1 MNLDIELANRA
12 QKLNKIP
19 MNNGLKKVAV
29 KAIKDAVLQIRAKI
43 RDDKKKIVNF
53 VNRNSEHFYTFVPVS
68 DTDIGYPLFNGTN
81 GWEDQKH
88 SSDNFISQ
96 YGLELVFDRRV
107 GVVTDIR
114 LSENEMNCAEL
125 GYNNPDWCDEKF
137 NITAT
142 DLGYWV
148 RQLHFHDLLAKAH
161 KIMVRGFL
169 KVVDKTCDKVNFE
182 TTMIGDASDILVK
195 IGKTDYW
202 GL

>member
-1 MNLDIELANRA
+1 MNLEHELANRA
-12 QKLNKIP
+12 QKLNKTH
-19 MNNGLKKVAV
+19 MNNGLKKVTI
-29 KAIKDAVLQIRAKI
+29 KAIKDAVLSIRSKI
-43 RDDKKKIVNF
+43 RTDKIKIVSF

-68 DTDIGYPLFNGTN
+68 DMAIGYPLFNGVN
-81 GWEDQKH
+81 GWEDQKR

-96 YGLELVFDRRV
+96 YGLELVFDRTV

-125 GYNNPDWCDEKF
+125 YHNNPDWCDERF
-137 NITAT
+137 NVSSN

-169 KVVDKTCDKVNFE
+169 KVVDKTCDKIDFE
-182 TTMIGDASDILVK
+182 TTMVGDVSHLLVEVSK
-195 IGKTDYW
+195 PDYW

>member
-1 MNLDIELANRA
+1 MNLDIELANLT
-12 QKLNKIP
+12 KKIKKTHTNNDLNKT
-19 MNNGLKKVAV
+19 AV
-29 KAIKDAVLQIRAKI
+29 KAIKGMILQIREKI
-43 RDDKKKIVNF
+43 RNDKKKIVNF

-81 GWEDQKH
+81 GWEDQKC

-96 YGLELVFDRRV
+96 YGLELVFDRNV

-137 NITAT
+137 DPTAT

-161 KIMVRGFL
+161 KIMVRGFVD
-169 KVVDKTCDKVNFE
+169 VVNRNCDKANLEAEMFA
-182 TTMIGDASDILVK
+182 DATDLIVK
-195 IGKTDYW
+195 MKDYDYW